1 MYLKIEQFSPR
12 HLNLLLNAIK
22 KFNLEVNLKT
32 KNGKT
37 NVANLDYFQN
47 FENNHEFTVIDF
59 DKNLDF
65 SLAHFI
71 LSKKEQTFYLS
82 LVFFSELLDSN
93 WINIIGEFILDFI
106 KKHYKLRDFY
116 LELDQKSIAFKNFFG
131 AAFQETNY
139 SVLTYQIKEIEKY
152 NFTDV
157 HCHPFL
163 EYFQNPKQEI
173 SKWFEDNIG
182 LLFVVGTSWEDLEE
196 TKQINLYSDKIYK
209 IIGIHPNL
217 IKTTDN
223 YNNLSKYIDKNVVAI
238 GEVGLDFYY
247 ENNPGQQE
255 QINGLLV
262 QIEIAKSNNIAVM
275 LHIRDKLDEFKA
287 INEVLLIIDKF
298 PEINFIFHNFSIN
311 YEKFTEIVGRKN
323 CYFSFSGVITFKKST
338 ELRKIVSQ
346 TPISR
351 ILCETDTPYL
361 SPEPNRQ
368 VWPNTSPQIE
378 NTYQTIANLKNLTK
392 RELSKIVY
400 ENALKIFKVK
410 NAENIT

>member
-12 HLNLLLNAIK
+12 HLNLLLNSIK

-37 NVANLDYFQN
+37 NVTNLDYFQN
-47 FENNHEFTVIDF
+47 FENNHEFTIVDF

-71 LSKKEQTFYLS
+71 ISKKEQTFYLS
-82 LVFFSELLDSN
+82 LVFFSQLLDSN

-106 KKHYKLRDFY
+106 KKHYKLGHFY
-116 LELDQKSIAFKNFFG
+116 LKIDQKSIFFKNFF
-131 AAFQETNY
+131 APWFQEEN
-139 SVLTYQIKEIEKY
+139 SSFLTFQIKEIEKY
-152 NFTDV
+152 NFTDA

-173 SKWFEDNIG
+173 SKWFDDNIG
-182 LLFVVGTSWEDLEE
+182 LLFVVGTSWEDLKEI
-196 TKQINLYSDKIYK
+196 KPISSYSDKIYK

-255 QINGLLV
+255 QINALLA

-275 LHIRDKLDEFKA
+275 LHIRDKLGEFKA

-298 PEINFIFHNFSIN
+298 PEINFIFHNFSTN
-311 YEKFTEIVGRKN
+311 YEKFTEIVNKKN
-323 CYFSFSGVITFKKST
+323 CYFSFSGVITFKKSV

-392 RELSKIVY
+392 RQLSKIVY

-410 NAENIT
+410 NAKNIA